1 MIVRN
6 IGYGPKL
13 EDELFSW
20 KIIGH
25 DRYYAPIA

>member
-25 DRYYAPIA
+25 DRY